1 MFQTSSVVKQ
11 FVAFTLFVLFTPYG
25 FGQTSQFAI
34 TLEAGG
40 LGGYGS
46 LNIERNLDSLGKFGI
61 IGRVG
66 LSTYHLFDYQN
77 RFNPDII
84 IPVSLHLGLG
94 ERHQFI
100 GGIGASYCKL
110 LEYHLAEKQPA
121 ADHSIHFY
129 ALIGYRIHPR
139 RSKLFYSISATPIIS
154 FNHPI
159 RLWGSL
165 AFGYAF

>member
-1 MFQTSSVVKQ
+1 MYYTMSVVKQ
-11 FVAFTLFVLFTPYG
+11 FIACLLLFLFIPVG
-25 FGQTSQFAI
+25 FSQVSKYAA

-46 LNIERNLDSLGKFGI
+46 LNIERNLDSLGKFVL

-77 RFNPDII
+77 RLNPDII
-84 IPVSLHLGLG
+84 IPVSVHVGLG
-94 ERHQFI
+94 ERNQVI
-100 GGIGASYCKL
+100 GGIGASYSKL

>member
-1 MFQTSSVVKQ
+1 MYYTISVVKQ
-11 FVAFTLFVLFTPYG
+11 FIACLLLFLFIPFG
-25 FGQTSQFAI
+25 FSQVSRYAA
-34 TLEAGG
+34 TLEVGG
-40 LGGYGS
+40 YGGYGS

-94 ERHQFI
+94 ERRQFI
-100 GGIGASYCKL
+100 GGIGASYSRMA
-110 LEYHLAEKQPA
+110 EYQLAEKQGGS
-121 ADHSIHFY
+121 DHSIHFY